1 MITEQRQNDLN
12 NHSDNADHASDQ
24 KPFQTP
30 YLARIKLNGV
40 ESGSPEAAT
49 HGTSGK
55 VLLSAINLFATRGY
69 NACSMREIAK
79 AVNIGAPAIYNHYDA
94 KTDILIAA
102 LDYVLSTFY
111 AAILKHP
118 IPRAPENALFCVL
131 RRHVLFAVMNRTFA
145 RAAASLLNPELMM
158 RELPDEARVKYTQ
171 AMKEYRL
178 ILKELIEQTIPH
190 DAKIDTALQVF
201 LVHQIVDR
209 AGEWYEPDS
218 PLDPADVADQTL
230 ELVARMLKL
239 PSK

>member
-1 MITEQRQNDLN
+1 MITEGITKNQEDT
-12 NHSDNADHASDQ
+12 DQ
-24 KPFQTP
+24 LPDRRSLQTL
-30 YLARIKLNGV
+30 YLSRIKLDGIK
-40 ESGSPEAAT
+40 SGSPEAAT

-55 VLLSAINLFATRGY
+55 VLLAAISLFATRGY

-118 IPRAPENALFCVL
+118 IPRSPEDALFCVL

-145 RAAASLLNPELMM
+145 RAAASILNPELMT
-158 RELPDEARVKYTQ
+158 RELPEEARVKYTL
-171 AMKEYRL
+171 AMKEYRI
-178 ILKELIEQTIPH
+178 ILKELIEQSVPQ
-190 DAKIDTALQVF
+190 DARIDTELQAF

-230 ELVARMLKL
+230 ELVARMLKF
-239 PSK
+239 PEK